1 MTSASIT
8 GWVLAPNKHLS
19 NTKQLTWNLEEGR
32 DREERH
38 SVWSSGQGTGVG
50 VLQTSLEASLHS
62 LFCV

>member
-1 MTSASIT
+1 MEQ
-8 GWVLAPNKHLS
+8 LA
-19 NTKQLTWNLEEGR
+19 WNLEEGR

-38 SVWSSGQGTGVG
+38 SVWCSGRGAGVG